1 MDKEDLDMGFDWT
14 MEEILC
20 NVSATLPDFPT
31 NVWQQVN
38 EPNVHDMVGTVVA
51 TPNMAHNTEEVNSSS
66 MGGNPPQLSVNDS
79 YQLPLL
85 SPNTSAPLLDP
96 DAESNCYIPSMVG
109 LISEGVGSSVQA
121 QDITIPMN
129 CNNQYPLMQNNNL
142 PLRPELGQVN
152 ENNTSNQLL
161 VSNMLANQNFNEF
174 NALFSSYPPFFK
186 QNHVQAG
193 TWSWTTN
200 GHFMTNQT
208 SPVFALNN
216 RGINPPSAWNSP
228 RAQTSV
234 PGLSMLNQNDRSTFD
249 SYGSYSTLL
258 PNPRGQREPPR
269 RGRPRKHFEPG
280 QTSLPPYKRRKRGN
294 PGKTPSSGGNN
305 TSDGVVIR
313 EDQNPR
319 NPSSDA
325 TASREQVNAMYDP
338 AFERAGVPIDPI
350 LRLFN
355 ANSEKPAEE
364 GRENPNWKS
373 YAPGILWSS

>member
-96 DAESNCYIPSMVG
+96 DAESNCYIPSMKAGTGSGQREQHKQSTVG
-109 LISEGVGSSVQA
+109 
-121 QDITIPMN
+121 
-129 CNNQYPLMQNNNL
+129 
-142 PLRPELGQVN
+142 
-152 ENNTSNQLL
+152 
-161 VSNMLANQNFNEF
+161 
-174 NALFSSYPPFFK
+174 FK
-186 QNHVQAG
+186 YVQAG

-355 ANSEKPAEE
+355 ANSGTEPV
-364 GRENPNWKS
+364 
-373 YAPGILWSS
+373 YL

>member
-1 MDKEDLDMGFDWT
+1 
-14 MEEILC
+14 
-20 NVSATLPDFPT
+20 
-31 NVWQQVN
+31 
-38 EPNVHDMVGTVVA
+38 MVGTVVA

-129 CNNQYPLMQNNNL
+129 YNNQYPLMQNNNL

-174 NALFSSYPPFFK
+174 NALFSSYPSFFK
-186 QNHVQAG
+186 QNPAQAG
-193 TWSWTTN
+193 AWSWTTN

-208 SPVFALNN
+208 SPAFALNN
-216 RGINPPSAWNSP
+216 RGINPPSAWNYP

-234 PGLSMLNQNDRSTFD
+234 PGLSMLNQNDRSTFG
-249 SYGSYSTLL
+249 SYGSYSTIL
-258 PNPRGQREPPR
+258 PNPR
-269 RGRPRKHFEPG
+269 
-280 QTSLPPYKRRKRGN
+280 RGN
-294 PGKTPSSGGNN
+294 PGKTPLSGGNN

-355 ANSEKPAEE
+355 ANSAEKPAEE

-373 YAPGILWSS
+373 

>member
-1 MDKEDLDMGFDWT
+1 MDKEDLDMGFDWA
-14 MEEILC
+14 MVEILC

-129 CNNQYPLMQNNNL
+129 YNNQYPLMQNNNL

-174 NALFSSYPPFFK
+174 NALFSSYPSFFK
-186 QNHVQAG
+186 QNPAQAG
-193 TWSWTTN
+193 AWSWTTN

-208 SPVFALNN
+208 SPAFALNN
-216 RGINPPSAWNSP
+216 RGINPPSAWNYPSCF
-228 RAQTSV
+228 V
-234 PGLSMLNQNDRSTFD
+234 LWKQNGILWLFCLVYFD
-249 SYGSYSTLL
+249 LL
-258 PNPRGQREPPR
+258 Q
-269 RGRPRKHFEPG
+269 
-280 QTSLPPYKRRKRGN
+280 RGN
-294 PGKTPSSGGNN
+294 PGKTPLSGGNN

-355 ANSEKPAEE
+355 ANSAEKPAEE

-373 YAPGILWSS
+373 